1 MENKLDH
8 PQSHE
13 EREVQTLVKRIEKQ
27 VSQESAREAE
37 TKRTFDDYR
46 KKSAASPS
54 KRTTDVTAQECTHS
68 IDASTR
74 KMVNTVYDSL

>member
-13 EREVQTLVKRIEKQ
+13 EREAETLVTRIEKQ
-27 VSQESAREAE
+27 ALQEAAREAE

-46 KKSAASPS
+46 KNSRHLS
-54 KRTTDVTAQECTHS
+54 R
-68 IDASTR
+68 
-74 KMVNTVYDSL
+74 VNHRAG

>member
-1 MENKLDH
+1 MENTLDR

-27 VSQESAREAE
+27 VSQEAAKEAE

-46 KKSAASPS
+46 KKVGS
-54 KRTTDVTAQECTHS
+54 
-68 IDASTR
+68 
-74 KMVNTVYDSL
+74 